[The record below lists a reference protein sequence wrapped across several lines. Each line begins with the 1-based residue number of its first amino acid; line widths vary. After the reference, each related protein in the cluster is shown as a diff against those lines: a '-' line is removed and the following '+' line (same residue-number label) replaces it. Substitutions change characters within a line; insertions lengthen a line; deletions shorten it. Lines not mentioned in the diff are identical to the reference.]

1 MEYPGLLTDSWLESP
16 GLYFSFGWN
25 GQMAKWAKSTRPQE
39 DPLFA
44 LSYELH
50 VYISTL
56 TKFIYWNPNTSV
68 VVFDEEDFGRWIHH
82 KGEALM
88 MGLVPL

>member
-1 MEYPGLLTDSWLESP
+1 MPSDIPAPGWSIQGSSLIPDSSLLDCISP
-16 GLYFSFGWN
+16 LVRP
-25 GQMAKWAKSTRPQE
+25 TRPQE

-50 VYISTL
+50 VYISTI

-68 VVFDEEDFGRWIHH
+68 VVFDEEDFGR
-82 KGEALM
+82 
-88 MGLVPL
+88 